1 MTPWV
6 RVDRIRKAY
15 SAFGDLPCIRWGC
28 MYMESLQEES
38 PSGSLQLRLWE
49 ILAGATW
56 RTYSTL
62 TFQIQRYS
70 SSLGGTTFFLG
81 GSDSPSTAIPS
92 SCASFGSASSSSP
105 ASNSSGLLGAPRF
118 LTAGRPFL
126 IYRSFSVNRGPI
138 SCSTTFSGERKAYL
152 DRTRSQ

>member
-6 RVDRIRKAY
+6 RVDRIRKTY
-15 SAFGDLPCIRWGC
+15 SAFGDLPCIRRGR

-49 ILAGATW
+49 ILADATW
-56 RTYSTL
+56 RTYTTL
-62 TFQIQRYS
+62 TFQIQMYS

-105 ASNSSGLLGAPRF
+105 ARAHPRIEIGT
-118 LTAGRPFL
+118 TAIAGNANLWLRLHASFWPGRKSWSR
-126 IYRSFSVNRGPI
+126 II
-138 SCSTTFSGERKAYL
+138 
-152 DRTRSQ
+152 